1 MSAALDADAAPVVG
15 RLDAQGRLV
24 AADPPL
30 AALHEQAG
38 GQQGGVLAVP
48 QIAVLARLARRL
60 GITISRAAIAADG
73 DRDLDLWVR
82 AEPDGDE
89 VALAITGWAGRP
101 PRPAVSAPPAERESD
116 FLRAV
121 ADWTW
126 ETDDTLRLTSLSAG
140 AAAAIGRNPSELV
153 GKQLTR
159 LFRFRES
166 ADGALPILTALAEH
180 KGFHDQ
186 VAELR
191 GGRRGRYIL
200 SGVPLIDGM
209 GRFAGFRGA
218 AAGFPIRPDGPAA
231 NDGPAPVPRDGSAFG
246 ERLDQAL
253 RAPLAHIID
262 NAERLR
268 AQPEGPLRRD
278 YAGYATDIAAAGR
291 HLLALVDDLVDL
303 QAIERPDFRAETEAV
318 DLADIAR
325 RAAGLLAVRAADA
338 RVRIDGPGDSESLPA
353 TGDFTRALQVMM
365 NLITNAIRYTPEDG
379 QVWIRTE
386 REGDLAAIIVADQGK
401 GIAEEDQERI
411 FDKFERVDPAEP
423 GGTGL
428 GLYIA
433 RRLARF
439 MGGDISVDSA
449 PGQGA
454 RFTFTLPLR
463 KEA

>member
-1 MSAALDADAAPVVG
+1 MSAAAESRAAPVAG
-15 RLDAQGRLV
+15 RVDAEGRLV

-30 AALHEQAG
+30 AALQAQAG
-38 GQQGGVLAVP
+38 GDEGGVLAVP
-48 QIAVLARLARRL
+48 QIAALARLARRL

-73 DRDLDLWVR
+73 EQDVDLWVR
-82 AEPDGDE
+82 AEPRGDE
-89 VALAITGWAGRP
+89 IALAITGWSGRP
-101 PRPAVSAPPAERESD
+101 ARPPAPAAPAEREAD
-116 FLRAV
+116 FLRAA
-121 ADWTW
+121 ADWMW
-126 ETDDTLRLTSLSAG
+126 ETDDTLRLTQLSPG
-140 AAAAIGRNPSELV
+140 AAAAIGRNPGEFV

-166 ADGALPILTALAEH
+166 DDGALPILTALAEH
-180 KGFHDQ
+180 KGFEAQ
-186 VAELR
+186 LAELR
-191 GGRRGRYIL
+191 GGRKGRYLL

-218 AAGFPIRPDGPAA
+218 AAALRAQPGGPPANDPAA
-231 NDGPAPVPRDGSAFG
+231 PRAPGGNAFG
-246 ERLDQAL
+246 ERLDSAL
-253 RAPLAHIID
+253 RGPLAHIID
-262 NAERLR
+262 AAERLR

-278 YAGYATDIAAAGR
+278 YAGYAGDIAAAGR

-303 QAIERPDFRAETEAV
+303 QAIERPDFRPEAEAL

-325 RAAGLLAVRAADA
+325 RAAGLLAVRAAD
-338 RVRIDGPGDSESLPA
+338 RNVTIDGPGEGESLPA

-365 NLITNAIRYTPEDG
+365 NLITNAIRYTPEGG
-379 QVWIRTE
+379 QVWLRPE
-386 REGDLAAIIVADQGK
+386 REEDIAAIIVADQGK
-401 GIAEEDQERI
+401 GIAAADQERI
-411 FDKFERVDPAEP
+411 FERFERVDISEP

-439 MGGDISVDSA
+439 MGGDVSVDSA

-463 KEA
+463 KEG

>member
-1 MSAALDADAAPVVG
+1 MSAATASDEAEVIGRVDAE
-15 RLDAQGRLV
+15 GRLV

-30 AALHEQAG
+30 AALQASAG
-38 GQQGGVLAVP
+38 GDEGGVLAVP
-48 QIAVLARLARRL
+48 QIAALARLARRL
-60 GITISRAAIAADG
+60 GITISRAALAADG
-73 DRDLDLWVR
+73 EQDLDLWVR
-82 AEPDGDE
+82 AAPEGDE
-89 VALAITGWAGRP
+89 VALAITGWASRSPRP
-101 PRPAVSAPPAERESD
+101 PAPAAPAEREAD
-116 FLRAV
+116 FLRAA
-121 ADWTW
+121 ADWMW
-126 ETDDTLRLTSLSAG
+126 ETDDALRLTALSPG
-140 AAAAIGRNPSELV
+140 AAVAVGRNAGELT
-153 GKQLTR
+153 GRQLTR

-166 ADGALPILTALAEH
+166 PDGALPILTALAEH
-180 KGFHDQ
+180 KAFEGQ
-186 VAELR
+186 LAELR
-191 GGRRGRYIL
+191 GGRRGRYLL

-218 AAGFPIRPDGPAA
+218 AAAARADGGAA
-231 NDGPAPVPRDGSAFG
+231 DDAAGPSAEDKSAFG
-246 ERLDQAL
+246 ARLDQAL

-278 YAGYATDIAAAGR
+278 YTGYAADIASAGR

-303 QAIERPDFRAETEAV
+303 QAIERPDFRPEAEPI

-325 RAAGLLAVRAADA
+325 RAAGLLAVRAAD
-338 RVRIDGPGDSESLPA
+338 RNVRIDGPGGDESLPA
-353 TGDFTRALQVMM
+353 TGDFTRALQIMM
-365 NLITNAIRYTPEDG
+365 NLITNAVRYTPEGG
-379 QVWIRTE
+379 QVWLRTE
-386 REGDLAAIIVADQGK
+386 REGDLAAVVVADQGK

-411 FDKFERVDPAEP
+411 FDRFERVDPTEP

-439 MGGDISVDSA
+439 MGGDVAVDSA

-463 KEA
+463 AV

>member
-1 MSAALDADAAPVVG
+1 MSAAAESREAPVAG
-15 RLDAQGRLV
+15 RVDAQGRLV

-30 AALHEQAG
+30 AALQAQAG
-38 GQQGGVLAVP
+38 GDEGGVLAVP
-48 QIAVLARLARRL
+48 QIATLARLARRL

-73 DRDLDLWVR
+73 ERDVDLWVR
-82 AEPDGDE
+82 AEPQGDE
-89 VALAITGWAGRP
+89 IALAITGWSGRP
-101 PRPAVSAPPAERESD
+101 ARAASPGPPAEREAD
-116 FLRAV
+116 FLRAA
-121 ADWTW
+121 ADWMW
-126 ETDDTLRLTSLSAG
+126 ETDDTLRLTQLSPG
-140 AAAAIGRNPSELV
+140 AAAAIGRSPAEFV

-166 ADGALPILTALAEH
+166 NDGALPILTALAEH
-180 KGFHDQ
+180 KGFEGQ
-186 VAELR
+186 LAELR
-191 GGRRGRYIL
+191 GGRKGRYLL

-218 AAGFPIRPDGPAA
+218 AAALRVQPDGPPA
-231 NDGPAPVPRDGSAFG
+231 NDAAEPRARAGNAFG
-246 ERLDQAL
+246 ERLDSAL
-253 RAPLAHIID
+253 RGPLAHIID
-262 NAERLR
+262 AAERLR

-278 YAGYATDIAAAGR
+278 YAGYAADIAAAGR

-303 QAIERPDFRAETEAV
+303 QAIERPDFRPDAEPI

-325 RAAGLLAVRAADA
+325 RAAGLLAMRAAG
-338 RVRIDGPGDSESLPA
+338 RNVTIDGPGEGESLPA

-365 NLITNAIRYTPEDG
+365 NLIANAVRYTPEGG
-379 QVWIRTE
+379 QVWLRPE

-401 GIAEEDQERI
+401 GIAEADHERI
-411 FDKFERVDPAEP
+411 FDRFERVDPTEP

-463 KEA
+463 KDM